1 MDRGWSSTTS
11 AVDEVVELDAAF
23 FADPYGRYA
32 RLRAERPVARA
43 RTPVGLPVWLVT
55 RYDDVRQAL
64 NDPRLAKDAGGFA
77 RVLSA
82 QPVPPE
88 RRTVFAEE
96 LTRHMLSSDP
106 PDHTR
111 LRKLVSR
118 AFTVRA
124 IAGMR
129 PRIEEL
135 AAGLADRMAA
145 GPPEVDLLDAF
156 AFPLPMAVICDLLGV
171 PDAERTSF
179 RSWSNTLLSSDGP
192 AADRSAAAA
201 AMARY
206 LGALVAEKRA
216 RPADDMLSAIVAAS
230 EDADRL
236 SPDET
241 VAMAFLLLVAG
252 HETTVNLIG
261 NGVLALFRHPDRLA
275 ELRADPDLTPRAV
288 EEFLRYDGPV
298 DLATFRHT
306 TEPVEIGGTTIPAGE
321 VVLVAL
327 ASADRDPD
335 RFPVPDELDL
345 HREPA
350 GHLAFGHG
358 LHHCLGAPLARLEG
372 DVAFRTLL
380 ARFPDLAL
388 AGDPDELTWRASL
401 LMRGLTRLPVR
412 LRAAGAAS

>member
-1 MDRGWSSTTS
+1 MADGRPGTDT
-11 AVDEVVELDAAF
+11 VVELDAAF
-23 FADPYGRYA
+23 FADPYALYA
-32 RLRAERPVARA
+32 RLRTESPVARA
-43 RTPVGLPVWLVT
+43 RTPVGLPVWVVT
-55 RYDDVRQAL
+55 RFDDARRAL

-77 RVLSA
+77 RVLDRH
-82 QPVPPE
+82 PVPPD
-88 RRTVFAEE
+88 RRTVFAQE
-96 LTRHMLSSDP
+96 LGRHMLSSDP

-118 AFTVRA
+118 AFTMRA

-129 PRIEEL
+129 PRIEEI

-145 GPPEVDLLDAF
+145 GPAEVDLLDAF
-156 AFPLPMAVICDLLGV
+156 AFPLPMSVICDLLGV
-171 PDAERTSF
+171 PDAERRTF
-179 RSWSNTLLSSDGP
+179 RTWSNTLLSSDGA
-192 AADRSAAAA
+192 AADRTAAGT
-201 AMARY
+201 AMAQY

-216 RPADDMLSAIVAAS
+216 TPADDMLSAIVAAS

-236 SPDET
+236 SADET
-241 VAMAFLLLVAG
+241 VSMAFLLLVAG

-261 NGVLALFRHPDRLA
+261 NGVLALLRHPDRLR

-288 EEFLRYDGPV
+288 EEFLRFDGPV
-298 DLATFRHT
+298 NLATFRHT
-306 TEPVEIGGTTIPAGE
+306 TEAVDVGGVTIPPGE

-335 RFPVPDELDL
+335 HYPAADDLDL
-345 HREPA
+345 HRDA
-350 GHLAFGHG
+350 GHLAFGYG

-388 AGDPDELTWRASL
+388 AVGPDDLSWRSSM

-412 LRAAGAAS
+412 LRDGAAARK